1 MTAEAFR
8 DLLAQVRD
16 KSILVARRGIE
27 KEGLRVSRGTHRISQ
42 LPHPIALGSALTHSA
57 ITTDYSEALLEFI
70 TGVHVTPEA
79 ALEELFNLHA
89 YTSQSLPN
97 EMIWGASMP
106 GELEGEADIPIAHYG
121 SSNIGTMKRVY
132 RNGLGARYGR
142 AMQAIAGI
150 HYNFS
155 LPDAFWEQ
163 SLEHTKN
170 DLPLK
175 DWRTNGYLA
184 LIRNFQRRLWL
195 LNFLTG
201 SSPAI
206 SRSFVSEKVPSHLV
220 LGQPK
225 TFLSEYATSLR
236 MGDLGY
242 TSSAQD
248 GLKICY
254 NQLETYIET
263 LTDAIVN
270 SHDGYAALPATRD
283 GEMLQLNHGLLQ
295 IENEFYSA
303 IRPKRVTQSGEAPVR
318 ALDTRGVEYVE
329 VRCLDV
335 NPFTPLGIDE
345 ETTALVD
352 SFLVS
357 CLIDDSPPC
366 TPESRKVDEENN
378 QRALN
383 QGRHPSLQLL
393 TEKNGKQSLVEASKV
408 LLSSMEAAAELLD
421 SANQTSRHTEAVT
434 TARARVLGKS
444 ETPSARVARELN
456 EKQIDYS
463 TLMGQYSEQW
473 DQVFRDATIPPIT
486 RDQLADEA
494 IVSLRKQREIE
505 QSDTMTFDAFLQ
517 AFYQQYRM

>member
-1 MTAEAFR
+1 
-8 DLLAQVRD
+8 
-16 KSILVARRGIE
+16 
-27 KEGLRVSRGTHRISQ
+27 
-42 LPHPIALGSALTHSA
+42 
-57 ITTDYSEALLEFI
+57 
-70 TGVHVTPEA
+70 
-79 ALEELFNLHA
+79 
-89 YTSQSLPN
+89 
-97 EMIWGASMP
+97 
-106 GELEGEADIPIAHYG
+106 
-121 SSNIGTMKRVY
+121 
-132 RNGLGARYGR
+132 
-142 AMQAIAGI
+142 
-150 HYNFS
+150 
-155 LPDAFWEQ
+155 
-163 SLEHTKN
+163 
-170 DLPLK
+170 
-175 DWRTNGYLA
+175 
-184 LIRNFQRRLWL
+184 
-195 LNFLTG
+195 
-201 SSPAI
+201 
-206 SRSFVSEKVPSHLV
+206 
-220 LGQPK
+220 
-225 TFLSEYATSLR
+225 
-236 MGDLGY
+236 
-242 TSSAQD
+242 
-248 GLKICY
+248 
-254 NQLETYIET
+254 
-263 LTDAIVN
+263 
-270 SHDGYAALPATRD
+270 LPATRD

-335 NPFTPLGIDE
+335 NPFTPLGIDV

-357 CLIDDSPPC
+357 CLLDDSPPC

-383 QGRHPSLQLL
+383 QGRNPSLQLL
-393 TEKNGKQSLVEASKV
+393 TEKNGEQSLVEASKV

-444 ETPSARVARELN
+444 ETPSARVARELS

-473 DQVFRDATIPPIT
+473 DQVFRDAKIPPIT
-486 RDQLADEA
+486 RGQLADEA